1 MKRYTAA
8 FDYLN
13 RSPKS
18 YDPTELLKA
27 SSAFEDIGSSID
39 HALDTLGVLM
49 FWAASGSGNG
59 DDKIA
64 SNEATDSIASIGELL
79 QLLMELKEFAL
90 KNEVTIDGFRNESQ
104 ALKTA
109 IKRAA

>member
-13 RSPKS
+13 RLPES
-18 YDPTELLKA
+18 YDPTELMKA
-27 SSAFEDIGSSID
+27 SSAFEDISSSID
-39 HALDTLGVLM
+39 NALDSLGVLM
-49 FWAASGSGNG
+49 FWAASGTNDG

-64 SNEATDSIASIGELL
+64 SNEATASISSIGELL
-79 QLLMELKEFAL
+79 QLLMELKQFAL
-90 KNEVTIDGFRNESQ
+90 KNEVTIDCFRNSTP
-104 ALKTA
+104 APKTA

>member
-1 MKRYTAA
+1 MNRYTAA

-13 RSPKS
+13 RLPES
-18 YDPTELLKA
+18 YDPTELMKA

-49 FWAASGSGNG
+49 FWAASGSENG

-64 SNEATDSIASIGELL
+64 SNKAPEAILSIGELL
-79 QLLMELKEFAL
+79 QLLMEFKQFAL
-90 KNEVTIDGFRNESQ
+90 KNEITIDCFRDKQQ
-104 ALKTA
+104 APKTA
-109 IKRAA
+109 IIRAA